1 MQCSDAVWF
10 GVPPMNSAKLFAF
23 ASAAAA
29 TGCGERLSPFQGLMI
44 LPVRSRGVAP
54 GYCISPRC
62 GFVGRMVQNRERA
75 RQNTAKKRR
84 VAALTSYAVA
94 FANASPEG
102 AQYNSQGRRPWET
115 THHIFQAL
123 KGRNPPPSIFRPF
136 RAGWFFARSIQ
147 GRRPWLLYFA
157 ALRLRWPYSP
167 NRERA
172 RQNTAKKRRV
182 AALASYLIAIANP
195 SPEGAKEN
203 SQGRSPWTAN
213 QNILKP

>member
-54 GYCISPRC
+54 GYCIAPRC
-62 GFVGRMVQNRERA
+62 GFVGRVAQNRERA

-84 VAALTSYAVA
+84 VAALTSYAAA

-102 AQYNSQGRRPWET
+102 AQ
-115 THHIFQAL
+115 
-123 KGRNPPPSIFRPF
+123 
-136 RAGWFFARSIQ
+136 
-147 GRRPWLLYFA
+147 
-157 ALRLRWPYSP
+157 
-167 NRERA
+167 
-172 RQNTAKKRRV
+172 
-182 AALASYLIAIANP
+182 
-195 SPEGAKEN
+195 EN
-203 SQGRSPWTAN
+203 SQGRSPWIAN